1 MPDLTRPPRKLG
13 AAPQGAPYALSPGR
27 LFRPHTSPFV
37 VPYFRV
43 DSDGV
48 PGPALEIRH
57 VGAFRILWPVR
68 AGPRSFSVWCRHS
81 GHTPRPRVRIAADP
95 ALGVNSDVTA
105 EALDT
110 PDWHRIQISVTPTAD
125 GVLEVYLEVR
135 AVHSW
140 ARWDNVEVS

>member
-1 MPDLTRPPRKLG
+1 
-13 AAPQGAPYALSPGR
+13 
-27 LFRPHTSPFV
+27 
-37 VPYFRV
+37 
-43 DSDGV
+43 
-48 PGPALEIRH
+48 
-57 VGAFRILWPVR
+57 
-68 AGPRSFSVWCRHS
+68 
-81 GHTPRPRVRIAADP
+81 VRIAADP

-110 PDWHRIQISVTPTAD
+110 LNWHRIQISVTPTAD